1 MTTEPK
7 VVKTDEEVIDLV
19 GDILGDQAAAEHAED
34 IALARSRVLA
44 LALNLASLYALEQ
57 VNAASPG
64 DVPKGEMVPE
74 DYLETAHEPLD
85 RAVRHLAHLL
95 NGH

>member
-7 VVKTDEEVIDLV
+7 VAKTDDEIIDLV
-19 GDILGDQAAAEHAED
+19 GDIEADQAAAEYAED
-34 IALARSRVLA
+34 VAIARSRVLA
-44 LALNLASLYALEQ
+44 LALNLSSLYALER

-64 DVPKGEMVPE
+64 DIPKGEMVPE

-95 NGH
+95 NGR